1 MMTISDASTP
11 VVVLGAHHHGA
22 LGIARSLGRL
32 GVPVHM
38 VECDAQAPALAS
50 RYCAS
55 SHVWNF
61 DGNAQEDS
69 IAFLG
74 DLRRK
79 IARPAILIPTTDSGA
94 LLVAAHA
101 EELQGWYR
109 FPRIPY
115 ELARSLCSKRDM
127 HHLAR
132 RAGIPIPNAFFPN
145 TEREAMEF
153 AESARFPIMMKT
165 VEAWHRPSRPRLMTK
180 AIVHGNR
187 ELCEQFR
194 RMADEDSP
202 NLMLQEYILGDET
215 TSWMFNGYFDERS
228 NCLFGITG
236 RKIRQ
241 NRPYAGVTSLGE
253 CVDNREVAALT
264 ATFMRAIGYRGILD
278 IGYRFDE
285 RDGQYKVFDVNPRIG
300 CTFRLFVADN
310 GMDVARSLYCNL
322 TGQAVERGSIC
333 EGRKWV
339 VGNLDLASSVRYWQ
353 DGNLTAMEW
362 LRSFRGVRECAYAA
376 SDDPRP
382 FFSMGMGY
390 VRAIARGLGRQSG
403 PHPDVR
409 PVELAQETKTESEMP
424 PAVALDRHRPE

>member
-1 MMTISDASTP
+1 MTISDISTP
-11 VVVLGAHHHGA
+11 VAVLGAHHHGA

-32 GVPVHM
+32 GVPVYM
-38 VECDAQAPALAS
+38 VECDAKAPALSS

-55 SHVWNF
+55 RHIWDF
-61 DGNAQEDS
+61 DSNRPEDS
-69 IAFLG
+69 VSFLEG
-74 DLRRK
+74 LRQK
-79 IARPAILIPTTDSGA
+79 IGRPAILIPTTDAGA

-101 EELQGWYR
+101 EDLQHWYR

-115 ELARSLCSKRDM
+115 ELARSLCSKREM
-127 HHLAR
+127 HHLAQG
-132 RAGIPIPNAFFPN
+132 AGIPIPNAFFPN
-145 TEREAMEF
+145 TEREALQF
-153 AESARFPIMMKT
+153 ADSARFPLMMKT
-165 VEAWHRPSRPRLMTK
+165 VEAWHRPSKPRPMTK
-180 AIVHGNR
+180 AIVHGKR
-187 ELCEQFR
+187 ELYEQYQ
-194 RMADEDSP
+194 RMAGEDSP
-202 NLMLQEYILGDET
+202 NLMLQEYILGDER
-215 TSWMFNGYFDERS
+215 TSWMFNGYFDEHS

-310 GMDVARSLYCNL
+310 GMDVARALYCNL
-322 TGQAVERGSIC
+322 TGQPVERGSIC
-333 EGRKWV
+333 EGRKWM

-362 LRSFRGVRECAYAA
+362 LRSFRGVRESAYTA

-382 FFSMGMGY
+382 FFSMAMGY
-390 VRAIARGLGRQSG
+390 VRALARRLRPQGKVLKG
-403 PHPDVR
+403 VR
-409 PVELAQETKTESEMP
+409 PVEPPPEPLADAEPQAATLEP
-424 PAVALDRHRPE
+424 HRPD